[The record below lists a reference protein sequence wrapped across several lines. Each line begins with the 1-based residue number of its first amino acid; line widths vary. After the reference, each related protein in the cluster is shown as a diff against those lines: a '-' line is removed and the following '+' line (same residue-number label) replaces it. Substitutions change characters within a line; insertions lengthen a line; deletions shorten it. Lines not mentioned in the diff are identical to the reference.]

1 MLNILKGL
9 SERFQNKGCKIL
21 EAYLHAVGTE
31 SISTCGNFLDFLQF
45 NGLNGLVAFASVGL
59 WERVNVGGICELFE
73 DSGFLFYF
81 WKNNGASQNFPMRS
95 KHTEIVLSKRWHVSV
110 LRTTRFNKLLL
121 QKKKVQ
127 TTKFKQLSDSFES
140 STFSHSSESVQAVLV
155 QAPGQKPRKGY
166 QQEQSKEQVGKDTV
180 QLKLVV
186 SWKSNTELW
195 TSKSHVHYFHS
206 GNTNT

>member
-1 MLNILKGL
+1 M
-9 SERFQNKGCKIL
+9 
-21 EAYLHAVGTE
+21 
-31 SISTCGNFLDFLQF
+31 
-45 NGLNGLVAFASVGL
+45 
-59 WERVNVGGICELFE
+59 
-73 DSGFLFYF
+73 
-81 WKNNGASQNFPMRS
+81 
-95 KHTEIVLSKRWHVSV
+95 SV

-186 SWKSNTELW
+186 SWKSNTEL
-195 TSKSHVHYFHS
+195 
-206 GNTNT
+206 